1 MSPNR
6 KADLQRKLAMAP
18 IPKPPAGL
26 AERIKSDIPQHL
38 LLDVRKERERF
49 SRSISFNIRV
59 AASVILLIGS
69 VYLALHVL
77 TRAELERTKMEQPSN
92 VVARQVPVKQPAAA
106 APARMA
112 EAAPPVDVP
121 KSLPAPA
128 TAEDKKQVL
137 VAEAKPEPLA
147 KREKARDVDA
157 IAGGSANG
165 MAAPAAPMAA
175 PPPAPQP
182 VPPPQAEAATR
193 AAAKVTADFVPP
205 AVTES
210 IILAPATHI

>member
-26 AERIKSDIPQHL
+26 ADRIKSDIPQHL
-38 LLDVRKERERF
+38 LVVDVRKERERF

-92 VVARQVPVKQPAAA
+92 VVARQVPAKQPAAA
-106 APARMA
+106 APARVA
-112 EAAPPVDVP
+112 EAAPPT
-121 KSLPAPA
+121 K
-128 TAEDKKQVL
+128 
-137 VAEAKPEPLA
+137 
-147 KREKARDVDA
+147 
-157 IAGGSANG
+157 
-165 MAAPAAPMAA
+165 
-175 PPPAPQP
+175 
-182 VPPPQAEAATR
+182 
-193 AAAKVTADFVPP
+193 
-205 AVTES
+205 
-210 IILAPATHI
+210 

>member
-26 AERIKSDIPQHL
+26 ADRIKSDIPQHL
-38 LLDVRKERERF
+38 LVVDVRKERERF
-49 SRSISFNIRV
+49 SRSISFNLRV

-69 VYLALHVL
+69 VYLALQVL

-92 VVARQVPVKQPAAA
+92 VVARQVPAKQPAAA

-112 EAAPPVDVP
+112 ETAPPVDVP
-121 KSLPAPA
+121 KSLPPPA

-137 VAEAKPEPLA
+137 VAE
-147 KREKARDVDA
+147 
-157 IAGGSANG
+157 
-165 MAAPAAPMAA
+165 
-175 PPPAPQP
+175 
-182 VPPPQAEAATR
+182 
-193 AAAKVTADFVPP
+193 
-205 AVTES
+205 
-210 IILAPATHI
+210 

>member
-49 SRSISFNIRV
+49 SRSISFNLRV

-92 VVARQVPVKQPAAA
+92 VVVRQAPAKQPVAA
-106 APARMA
+106 APARVA

-121 KSLPAPA
+121 KSLPA
-128 TAEDKKQVL
+128 TAVEDRKQVI
-137 VAEAKPEPLA
+137 VAEAKAESLA
-147 KREKARDVDA
+147 KREETRNVGAV
-157 IAGGSANG
+157 AGGRANG
-165 MAAPAAPMAA
+165 YAAPSAPMAA
-175 PPPAPQP
+175 PPPAP
-182 VPPPQAEAATR
+182 PQQADAAPR
-193 AAAKVTADFVPP
+193 AAAKKVTADFVPA
-205 AVTES
+205 AVAES
-210 IILAPATHI
+210 ITLAPA

>member
-49 SRSISFNIRV
+49 SRSISFNLRV

-92 VVARQVPVKQPAAA
+92 VVVRQLPAKQPAAA
-106 APARMA
+106 AAAARVA
-112 EAAPPVDVP
+112 DAAPPVDVP

-128 TAEDKKQVL
+128 AAEDKKQVL
-137 VAEAKPEPLA
+137 
-147 KREKARDVDA
+147 
-157 IAGGSANG
+157 I
-165 MAAPAAPMAA
+165 
-175 PPPAPQP
+175 
-182 VPPPQAEAATR
+182 
-193 AAAKVTADFVPP
+193 
-205 AVTES
+205 
-210 IILAPATHI
+210 

>member
-92 VVARQVPVKQPAAA
+92 VVARQVPAKQPAAA

-112 EAAPPVDVP
+112 EAAPSLDVP
-121 KSLPAPA
+121 KSLPA

-137 VAEAKPEPLA
+137 VAEAKPEP
-147 KREKARDVDA
+147 
-157 IAGGSANG
+157 
-165 MAAPAAPMAA
+165 
-175 PPPAPQP
+175 
-182 VPPPQAEAATR
+182 
-193 AAAKVTADFVPP
+193 
-205 AVTES
+205 
-210 IILAPATHI
+210 

>member
-26 AERIKSDIPQHL
+26 ADRIKSDIPQHL
-38 LLDVRKERERF
+38 LVVDVRKERERF

-69 VYLALHVL
+69 VYLALQVL

-92 VVARQVPVKQPAAA
+92 VVVRQLPAKQPAAA
-106 APARMA
+106 GAPARVA
-112 EAAPPVDVP
+112 DAAPPVDVP

-137 VAEAKPEPLA
+137 VAEAKPEPLM
-147 KREKARDVDA
+147 KGEERRE
-157 IAGGSANG
+157 
-165 MAAPAAPMAA
+165 
-175 PPPAPQP
+175 
-182 VPPPQAEAATR
+182 
-193 AAAKVTADFVPP
+193 
-205 AVTES
+205 
-210 IILAPATHI
+210 